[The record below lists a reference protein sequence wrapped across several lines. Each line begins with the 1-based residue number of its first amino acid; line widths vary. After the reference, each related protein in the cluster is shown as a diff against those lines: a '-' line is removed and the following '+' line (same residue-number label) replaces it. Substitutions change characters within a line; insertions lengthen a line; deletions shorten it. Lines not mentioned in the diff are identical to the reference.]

1 MRTAEDLGSEV
12 FVHVA
17 VDHLG
22 DQVALVSKMP
32 PPFSAEPGENVALQI
47 TGTTHVFNGD
57 GHRVASGPA
66 TLR

>member
-17 VDHLG
+17 IDHRGESVPL
-22 DQVALVSKMP
+22 VAKMP
-32 PPFSAEPGENVALQI
+32 PPFEVEPRDSVGLQI
-47 TGTTHVFNGD
+47 TGTTHVFDGD
-57 GHRVASGPA
+57 GKRIASTPA